1 MVCTYTVMGGGRGG
15 CDYERFLTAWLDYLI
30 SLLCCCDSHELFY
43 YAVLAVLLFLSISL

>member
-1 MVCTYTVMGGGRGG
+1 MVCTYTVMGGGGG
-15 CDYERFLTAWLDYLI
+15 GVDLTAWLDYLI